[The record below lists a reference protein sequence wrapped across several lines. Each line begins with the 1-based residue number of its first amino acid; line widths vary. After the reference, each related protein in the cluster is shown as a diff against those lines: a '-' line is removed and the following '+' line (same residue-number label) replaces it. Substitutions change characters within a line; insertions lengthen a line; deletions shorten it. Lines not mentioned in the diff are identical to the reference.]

1 MEQIT
6 LDLDQVKEEIKE
18 ELKKAANS
26 FIFIGYRLRQILDSG
41 AYRQDGYD
49 DIYDF
54 AKKEFGM
61 GQSAASRFMAI
72 NEKYS
77 VGGYGPTLLPE
88 YEAYGSSKL
97 SEMLTLSGE
106 DTKMISSDMPV
117 AQIREVKSF
126 VRQDGSMEGQQ
137 SFSAGS
143 DRKALYEEL
152 FRDIPEKL
160 AYIRENVTEG
170 KELCEIL
177 NPSGSRVFKY
187 RTTMLV
193 MHGPQQGVNI
203 RDFGKTPETFSWEDI
218 LLILKTLF
226 SEEDI
231 NKMISAN
238 ATSHISQDRDIT
250 LAEPESE
257 KEGQQ
262 EEKEEEI
269 SKNSHEK
276 EEKVQQDTEEMPE
289 ESKQEPAEAPEP
301 EEKEAAVEKIDPED
315 TEIVDQGIQKPSGTH
330 WEKRKQEEAIQSHK
344 RTITSDLSLMQGALE
359 MEDWEKVQNLAESI
373 RWAAR
378 EIRDLKGDFEG

>member
-6 LDLDQVKEEIKE
+6 LDLGQVKEEIKE

-41 AYRQDGYD
+41 AYRKDGYE
-49 DIYDF
+49 DIYAF
-54 AKKEFGM
+54 AKQEFGM
-61 GQSAASRFMAI
+61 GQSAVSRFMAI

-106 DTKMISSDMPV
+106 DTQMISSDMPV
-117 AQIREVKSF
+117 SQIREVKSF

-137 SFSAGS
+137 SFGAGS
-143 DRKALYEEL
+143 DRKALYTEL
-152 FRDIPEKL
+152 FKDIPEKL
-160 AYIRENVTEG
+160 KYIWENVMEG

-193 MHGPQQGVNI
+193 MHGPEQGVNI
-203 RDFGKTPETFSWEDI
+203 RVFGAAPEKIAWNDVLTELES
-218 LLILKTLF
+218 LF

-231 NKMISAN
+231 NKMISDH
-238 ATSHISQDRDIT
+238 ATSHISQNTEVT
-250 LAEPESE
+250 LAEPESK

-269 SKNSHEK
+269 SKNSQTEA
-276 EEKVQQDTEEMPE
+276 ESRQQDTEKAPE
-289 ESKQEPAEAPEP
+289 ENTQESAEAPEP
-301 EEKEAAVEKIDPED
+301 EEKEAAVEKIAPED
-315 TEIVDQGIQKPSGTH
+315 TEIVDQGEKKGTN
-330 WEKRKQEEAIQSHK
+330 WEQRKQEEVIQVHK
-344 RTITSDLSLMQGALE
+344 RSIASNLDSIKRELE
-359 MEDWEKVQNLAESI
+359 WENWERVQNLAESI

>member
-6 LDLDQVKEEIKE
+6 LDLGQVKEEIKE

-41 AYRQDGYD
+41 AYRQDGYV

-54 AKKEFGM
+54 AKQEFGM
-61 GQSAASRFMAI
+61 GQSAVSRFMAI

-97 SEMLTLSGE
+97 SEMLTLSRE

-126 VRQDGSMEGQQ
+126 VRQDGSMDGQQ
-137 SFSAGS
+137 SFTVGS
-143 DRKALYEEL
+143 DRKALYTEL
-152 FRDIPEKL
+152 FKDIPEKL
-160 AYIRENVTEG
+160 KYIWENVTEG

-177 NPSGSRVFKY
+177 NPSGSRVFKH

-193 MHGPQQGVNI
+193 MHGPEQGVNI
-203 RDFGKTPETFSWEDI
+203 REFGKTPETFSWEDI
-218 LLILKTLF
+218 LLILKILF

-231 NKMISAN
+231 DKMIFDH
-238 ATSHISQDRDIT
+238 ATSHISQDREGT
-250 LAEPESE
+250 LTEPESK

-262 EEKEEEI
+262 EEREEEI

-276 EEKVQQDTEEMPE
+276 EEKGQQD
-289 ESKQEPAEAPEP
+289 AGEAPEP
-301 EEKEAAVEKIDPED
+301 EGGEAAVEKIAPED
-315 TEIVDQGIQKPSGTH
+315 TEIVDQGAKKGTN
-330 WEKRKQEEAIQSHK
+330 WERRKQEEAIQSHK
-344 RTITSDLSLMQGALE
+344 RSIASNLDSIKRELE
-359 MEDWEKVQNLAESI
+359 WENWERVQNLAESI

>member
-6 LDLDQVKEEIKE
+6 LDLGQVKEEIKE

-26 FIFIGYRLRQILDSG
+26 FILIGYRLRQILDSG
-41 AYRQDGYD
+41 AYRQDGYV

-54 AKKEFGM
+54 AKQEFGM
-61 GQSAASRFMAI
+61 GQSAVSRFMAI

-88 YEAYGSSKL
+88 YEEYGSSKL

-137 SFSAGS
+137 SFAAGS
-143 DRKALYEEL
+143 DWKALFEEL
-152 FRDIPEKL
+152 FREIPEKL
-160 AYIRENVTEG
+160 KYIWETVVEG

-193 MHGPQQGVNI
+193 MHGPEQGVNI
-203 RDFGKTPETFSWEDI
+203 RVFGAAPEKITWNDVLTEI
-218 LLILKTLF
+218 ETLF

-231 NKMISAN
+231 NKMISDH
-238 ATSHISQDRDIT
+238 ATSHISQDRDTT

-276 EEKVQQDTEEMPE
+276 EEKGQQDAGEALE

-301 EEKEAAVEKIDPED
+301 EEMAAAVEKNSSGRYGDRGSGRKERNELGAKKAGRSDPGPQ
-315 TEIVDQGIQKPSGTH
+315 EIYRVKS
-330 WEKRKQEEAIQSHK
+330 
-344 RTITSDLSLMQGALE
+344 
-359 MEDWEKVQNLAESI
+359 
-373 RWAAR
+373 
-378 EIRDLKGDFEG
+378 

>member
-6 LDLDQVKEEIKE
+6 LDLGQVKEEIKE

-41 AYRQDGYD
+41 AYRQDGYE
-49 DIYDF
+49 DIYAF
-54 AKKEFGM
+54 AKQEFGM
-61 GQSAASRFMAI
+61 GQSAVSRFMAI

-137 SFSAGS
+137 SFGAGS
-143 DRKALYEEL
+143 DRKALYTEL
-152 FRDIPEKL
+152 FKDIPEKL
-160 AYIRENVTEG
+160 KYIWETVTEG

-177 NPSGSRVFKY
+177 NPSGSRVFKH

-193 MHGPQQGVNI
+193 MHGPEQGVNI
-203 RDFGKTPETFSWEDI
+203 RVFGAAPEKIAWNDVLTE
-218 LLILKTLF
+218 LETLF

-231 NKMISAN
+231 NKMISDH
-238 ATSHISQDRDIT
+238 ATSHISQDREVT
-250 LAEPESE
+250 LTEPESK

-276 EEKVQQDTEEMPE
+276 EEKAQQDTEEMPE

-301 EEKEAAVEKIDPED
+301 EEKEAAVEKIAPED
-315 TEIVDQGIQKPSGTH
+315 TEIVDQGEKKGTN
-330 WEKRKQEEAIQSHK
+330 WEQRKQEEVIQVHKRSIASNIDAIQ
-344 RTITSDLSLMQGALE
+344 RELE
-359 MEDWEKVQNLAESI
+359 WENWERVQNLAESI

>member
-6 LDLDQVKEEIKE
+6 LDLGQVKEEIKE

-26 FIFIGYRLRQILDSG
+26 FVFIGYRLRQILDSG

-54 AKKEFGM
+54 AKQEFGM
-61 GQSAASRFMAI
+61 GQSAVSRFMAI

-117 AQIREVKSF
+117 SQIREVKSF

-137 SFSAGS
+137 SFTAGA
-143 DRKALYEEL
+143 DRKALYTEL

-160 AYIRENVTEG
+160 KYIWENVTEG

-193 MHGPQQGVNI
+193 MHGPQQGVNV
-203 RDFGKTPETFSWEDI
+203 RVFGSAPEEITWEDV
-218 LLILKTLF
+218 LLEVKTLF

-231 NKMISAN
+231 NKMLSAN
-238 ATSHISQDRDIT
+238 ATSHISRDREGT
-250 LAEPESE
+250 LAEPELTE
-257 KEGQQ
+257 EGQQ
-262 EEKEEEI
+262 EEKEGEI

-276 EEKVQQDTEEMPE
+276 EEKGQQDTEKMPE
-289 ESKQEPAEAPEP
+289 ESIQTPEEAPEP
-301 EEKEAAVEKIDPED
+301 EKKEAAVEKIAPED
-315 TEIVDQGIQKPSGTH
+315 TEIVDQGEKKGTN
-330 WEKRKQEEAIQSHK
+330 WEQRKQEEVIQAHK
-344 RTITSDLSLMQGALE
+344 RSIASKLDAMQRELE
-359 MEDWEKVQNLAESI
+359 MEDWERVQDLAESI
-373 RWAAR
+373 RWTAR

>member
-6 LDLDQVKEEIKE
+6 LDLGQVKEEIKE

-26 FIFIGYRLRQILDSG
+26 FVFIGYRLRQILDSG
-41 AYRQDGYD
+41 AYRQDGYE

-54 AKKEFGM
+54 AKQEFGM
-61 GQSAASRFMAI
+61 GQSAVSRFMAI

-117 AQIREVKSF
+117 SQIREVKSF
-126 VRQDGSMEGQQ
+126 VRQDGSMDGQQ
-137 SFSAGS
+137 SFTAGA
-143 DRKALYEEL
+143 DRKALYMEL
-152 FRDIPEKL
+152 FKEIPEKL
-160 AYIRENVTEG
+160 KYIWENVTEG

-193 MHGPQQGVNI
+193 MHGTELGVNVRI
-203 RDFGKTPETFSWEDI
+203 FGSAPEKITWQDVLSEI
-218 LLILKTLF
+218 ETLF

-231 NKMISAN
+231 NKMLSAN
-238 ATSHISQDRDIT
+238 ATSHISRDREGT
-250 LAEPESE
+250 LAEPELKE
-257 KEGQQ
+257 EGQQ

-276 EEKVQQDTEEMPE
+276 EEKRQQDTGEAPE
-289 ESKQEPAEAPEP
+289 ESVQTPAEDPEP
-301 EEKEAAVEKIDPED
+301 EKKEAAVEKIAPED
-315 TEIVDQGIQKPSGTH
+315 AEIVDQGIQKPSGTH
-330 WEKRKQEEAIQSHK
+330 WEKRKQEEVIQVHKRSIASNLDAIQ
-344 RTITSDLSLMQGALE
+344 RELE
-359 MEDWEKVQNLAESI
+359 MENWERVQNLAESI

>member
-6 LDLDQVKEEIKE
+6 LDLGQVKEEIKE

-41 AYRQDGYD
+41 AYRQDGYE
-49 DIYDF
+49 DIYAF
-54 AKKEFGM
+54 AKQEFGM

-126 VRQDGSMEGQQ
+126 VRQDGSMDGQQ
-137 SFSAGS
+137 SFTVGS
-143 DRKALYEEL
+143 DRKALYTEL
-152 FRDIPEKL
+152 FKDIPEKL
-160 AYIRENVTEG
+160 KYIWENVTEG

-177 NPSGSRVFKY
+177 NPSGSRVFKH

-193 MHGPQQGVNI
+193 MHGPEQGVNI
-203 RDFGKTPETFSWEDI
+203 REFGKTPETFSWEDI

-231 NKMISAN
+231 DKMIFDH
-238 ATSHISQDRDIT
+238 ATSHISQDREGT
-250 LAEPESE
+250 LTEPESK

-262 EEKEEEI
+262 EEREEEI

-276 EEKVQQDTEEMPE
+276 EEKGQQD
-289 ESKQEPAEAPEP
+289 AGEAPEP
-301 EEKEAAVEKIDPED
+301 EGGEAAVEKIAPED
-315 TEIVDQGIQKPSGTH
+315 TEIVDQGAKKGTN
-330 WEKRKQEEAIQSHK
+330 WERRKQEEAIQSHK
-344 RTITSDLSLMQGALE
+344 RSIASNLDSIKRELE
-359 MEDWEKVQNLAESI
+359 WENWERVQNLAESI

>member
-6 LDLDQVKEEIKE
+6 LDLGQVKEEIKE

-41 AYRQDGYD
+41 AYRQDGYE
-49 DIYDF
+49 DIYAF
-54 AKKEFGM
+54 AKQEFGM
-61 GQSAASRFMAI
+61 GQSAVSRFMAI

-97 SEMLTLSGE
+97 SEMLTLSRE

-126 VRQDGSMEGQQ
+126 VRQDGSMDGQQ
-137 SFSAGS
+137 SFTVGS
-143 DRKALYEEL
+143 DRKALYTEL
-152 FRDIPEKL
+152 FKDIPEKL
-160 AYIRENVTEG
+160 KYIWENVTEG

-177 NPSGSRVFKY
+177 NPSGSRVFKH

-203 RDFGKTPETFSWEDI
+203 RDFGRTPETFSWEDV

-226 SEEDI
+226 SEADI
-231 NKMISAN
+231 NKMISDH
-238 ATSHISQDRDIT
+238 ATSHISQDREVT
-250 LAEPESE
+250 LTEPESK

-262 EEKEEEI
+262 EEREEEI

-276 EEKVQQDTEEMPE
+276 EEKGQQD
-289 ESKQEPAEAPEP
+289 AGEAPEP
-301 EEKEAAVEKIDPED
+301 EGGEAAVEKIAPED
-315 TEIVDQGIQKPSGTH
+315 TEIVDQGAKKGTN
-330 WEKRKQEEAIQSHK
+330 WERRKQEEAIQSHK
-344 RTITSDLSLMQGALE
+344 RSVVSNMDDMQRALE
-359 MEDWEKVQNLAESI
+359 REDWERVQNLAESI

>member
-6 LDLDQVKEEIKE
+6 LDLGQVKEEIKE

-41 AYRQDGYD
+41 AYRQDGYE
-49 DIYDF
+49 DIYAF
-54 AKKEFGM
+54 AKQEFGM
-61 GQSAASRFMAI
+61 GQSAVSRFMAI

-77 VGGYGPTLLPE
+77 VGVYGPTLLHE

-117 AQIREVKSF
+117 SQIREVKSF

-137 SFSAGS
+137 SFGAGS
-143 DRKALYEEL
+143 DRKSLFEEL
-152 FRDIPEKL
+152 FKDIPEKL
-160 AYIRENVTEG
+160 KYIWENLTEG

-203 RDFGKTPETFSWEDI
+203 RDFGRTPETFSWEDV

-226 SEEDI
+226 SEADI
-231 NKMISAN
+231 NKMISDH
-238 ATSHISQDRDIT
+238 ATSHISQDREGT
-250 LAEPESE
+250 LTDQESK

-269 SKNSHEK
+269 SKNRHEK
-276 EEKVQQDTEEMPE
+276 EEKGQQDAGEALE

-301 EEKEAAVEKIDPED
+301 EEKEAAVEKIAPED
-315 TEIVDQGIQKPSGTH
+315 TKIVDQGEKKGTN
-330 WEKRKQEEAIQSHK
+330 WEHRKQEEVIQVHKRSIASNLDAIQK
-344 RTITSDLSLMQGALE
+344 ELE
-359 MEDWEKVQNLAESI
+359 WENWERVQNLAESI

>member
-1 MEQIT
+1 MEQIA
-6 LDLDQVKEEIKE
+6 LDLGQVKEEIKE

-41 AYRQDGYD
+41 AYRQDGYE
-49 DIYDF
+49 DIYAF
-54 AKKEFGM
+54 AKQEFGM
-61 GQSAASRFMAI
+61 GQSAVSRFMAI

-88 YEAYGSSKL
+88 YEVYGSSKL

-117 AQIREVKSF
+117 SQIREVKSF

-137 SFSAGS
+137 SFGTGS

-160 AYIRENVTEG
+160 AYVRENVTEG

-203 RDFGKTPETFSWEDI
+203 RDFGKTPETFSWEDV

-226 SEEDI
+226 SEADI
-231 NKMISAN
+231 NKMISDH
-238 ATSHISQDRDIT
+238 ATSHISQDREVT
-250 LAEPESE
+250 LTEPESE

-276 EEKVQQDTEEMPE
+276 EEKGQQDAGEALE

-301 EEKEAAVEKIDPED
+301 EEMAAAVEKIAPEE
-315 TEIVDQGIQKPSGTH
+315 TKIVDQEEKKGTN
-330 WEKRKQEEAIQSHK
+330 WEQRKQEEVIQVHK
-344 RTITSDLSLMQGALE
+344 RSIASNLDVIQKELE
-359 MEDWEKVQNLAESI
+359 WENWERVQNLAESI

-378 EIRDLKGDFEG
+378 EIRDLKGDFE

>member
-6 LDLDQVKEEIKE
+6 LDLGQVKEEIKE

-26 FIFIGYRLRQILDSG
+26 FVFIGYRLRQILDSG

-54 AKKEFGM
+54 AKQEFGM
-61 GQSAASRFMAI
+61 GQSAVSRFMAI

-126 VRQDGSMEGQQ
+126 VRQDGSMDGQQ
-137 SFSAGS
+137 SFTAGS
-143 DRKALYEEL
+143 DRKALYTEL
-152 FRDIPEKL
+152 FKDIPEKL
-160 AYIRENVTEG
+160 KYIWENLTEG

-203 RDFGKTPETFSWEDI
+203 RDFGRTPETFSWEDV

-226 SEEDI
+226 SEADI
-231 NKMISAN
+231 NKMISDH
-238 ATSHISQDRDIT
+238 ATSHISQDREGT
-250 LAEPESE
+250 LAEPESK

-269 SKNSHEK
+269 SKNRHEK
-276 EEKVQQDTEEMPE
+276 EEKGQQDAGEALE

-301 EEKEAAVEKIDPED
+301 EEKEAAVEKIAPED
-315 TEIVDQGIQKPSGTH
+315 TEIVQEEKKGTN
-330 WEKRKQEEAIQSHK
+330 WERRKQEEAIQSHK
-344 RTITSDLSLMQGALE
+344 RSVVSNMDDMQRALE
-359 MEDWEKVQNLAESI
+359 REDWERVQNLAESI

>member
-1 MEQIT
+1 MEQIA
-6 LDLDQVKEEIKE
+6 LDLGQVKEEIKE

-41 AYRQDGYD
+41 AYRQDGYE
-49 DIYDF
+49 DIYAF
-54 AKKEFGM
+54 AKQEFGM
-61 GQSAASRFMAI
+61 GQSAVSRFMAI

-88 YEAYGSSKL
+88 YEVYGSSKL

-117 AQIREVKSF
+117 SQIREVKSF

-137 SFSAGS
+137 SFGTGS

-160 AYIRENVTEG
+160 AYVRENVTEG

-203 RDFGKTPETFSWEDI
+203 RDFGKTPETFSWEDV

-226 SEEDI
+226 SEADI
-231 NKMISAN
+231 NKMISDH
-238 ATSHISQDRDIT
+238 ATSHISQDREVT
-250 LAEPESE
+250 LTEPESE

-262 EEKEEEI
+262 EEKEEDI

-276 EEKVQQDTEEMPE
+276 EEKGQQDAGEALE

-301 EEKEAAVEKIDPED
+301 EEMAAAVEKIAPEE
-315 TEIVDQGIQKPSGTH
+315 TKIVDQEEKKGTN
-330 WEKRKQEEAIQSHK
+330 WEQRKQEEVIQVHK
-344 RTITSDLSLMQGALE
+344 RSIASNLDVIQKELE
-359 MEDWEKVQNLAESI
+359 WENWERVQNLAESI

-378 EIRDLKGDFEG
+378 EIRDLKGDFE

>member
-6 LDLDQVKEEIKE
+6 LDLGQVKEEIKE

-41 AYRQDGYD
+41 AYRQDGYV

-54 AKKEFGM
+54 AKQEFGM
-61 GQSAASRFMAI
+61 GQSAVSRFMAI

-97 SEMLTLSGE
+97 SEMLTLSRE

-126 VRQDGSMEGQQ
+126 VRQDGSMDGQQ
-137 SFSAGS
+137 SFTVGS
-143 DRKALYEEL
+143 DRKALYTEL
-152 FRDIPEKL
+152 FKDIPEKL
-160 AYIRENVTEG
+160 KYIWENVTEG

-177 NPSGSRVFKY
+177 NPSGSRVFKH

-193 MHGPQQGVNI
+193 MHGPEQGVNI
-203 RDFGKTPETFSWEDI
+203 REFGKTPETFSWEDI
-218 LLILKTLF
+218 LLILKILF

-231 NKMISAN
+231 DKMIFDH
-238 ATSHISQDRDIT
+238 ATSHISQDREGT
-250 LAEPESE
+250 LTEPESK

-269 SKNSHEK
+269 SKNRHEK
-276 EEKVQQDTEEMPE
+276 EEKGQQD
-289 ESKQEPAEAPEP
+289 AGEAPEP
-301 EEKEAAVEKIDPED
+301 EGGEAAVEKIAPED
-315 TEIVDQGIQKPSGTH
+315 TEIVDQGAKKGTN
-330 WEKRKQEEAIQSHK
+330 WERRKQEEAIQSHK
-344 RTITSDLSLMQGALE
+344 RSIASNLDSIKRELE
-359 MEDWEKVQNLAESI
+359 WENWERVQTLAESI

-378 EIRDLKGDFEG
+378 EIRDLKGDFE

>member
-6 LDLDQVKEEIKE
+6 LDLGQVKEEIKE

-26 FIFIGYRLRQILDSG
+26 FVFIGYRLRQILDSG

-54 AKKEFGM
+54 AKQEFGM
-61 GQSAASRFMAI
+61 GQSAVSRFMAI

-97 SEMLTLSGE
+97 SEMLTLSRE

-126 VRQDGSMEGQQ
+126 VRQDGSMDGQQ
-137 SFSAGS
+137 SFTVGS
-143 DRKALYEEL
+143 DRKALYTEL
-152 FRDIPEKL
+152 FKDIPEKL
-160 AYIRENVTEG
+160 KYIWENVTEG

-177 NPSGSRVFKY
+177 NPSGSRVFKH

-193 MHGPQQGVNI
+193 MHGPEQGVNI
-203 RDFGKTPETFSWEDI
+203 REFGKTPETFSWEDI
-218 LLILKTLF
+218 LLILKILF

-231 NKMISAN
+231 DKMIFDH
-238 ATSHISQDRDIT
+238 ATSHISQDREGT
-250 LAEPESE
+250 LTEPESK

-269 SKNSHEK
+269 SKNRHEK
-276 EEKVQQDTEEMPE
+276 EEKGQQD
-289 ESKQEPAEAPEP
+289 AGEAPEP
-301 EEKEAAVEKIDPED
+301 EGGEAAVEKIAPED
-315 TEIVDQGIQKPSGTH
+315 TEIVDQGAKKGTN
-330 WEKRKQEEAIQSHK
+330 WERRKQEEAIQSHK
-344 RTITSDLSLMQGALE
+344 RSIASNLDSIKRELE
-359 MEDWEKVQNLAESI
+359 WENWERVQTLAESI

-378 EIRDLKGDFEG
+378 EIRDLKGDFE

>member
-6 LDLDQVKEEIKE
+6 LDLGQVKEEIKE

-61 GQSAASRFMAI
+61 GQSAVSRFMAI

-88 YEAYGSSKL
+88 YETYGSSKL

-117 AQIREVKSF
+117 SQIREVKSF

-137 SFSAGS
+137 SFADGS

-152 FRDIPEKL
+152 FREIPEELK
-160 AYIRENVTEG
+160 YIWETVTEG

-177 NPSGSRVFKY
+177 NPSGSRVFKH

-193 MHGPQQGVNI
+193 MHGPEQGVNI
-203 RDFGKTPETFSWEDI
+203 RVFGTAPEKIAWNDVLTELES
-218 LLILKTLF
+218 LF

-231 NKMISAN
+231 NKMISDH
-238 ATSHISQDRDIT
+238 ATSHISQGREIT
-250 LAEPESE
+250 LTEPESE

-276 EEKVQQDTEEMPE
+276 EEKGQQDAGEAQE

-301 EEKEAAVEKIDPED
+301 EEKEAAVEKIAPED
-315 TEIVDQGIQKPSGTH
+315 TEIVQEEKKGTN
-330 WEKRKQEEAIQSHK
+330 WERRKQEEAIQSHK
-344 RTITSDLSLMQGALE
+344 RSVVSNMDDMQRALE
-359 MEDWEKVQNLAESI
+359 REDWERVQNLAESI

>member
-6 LDLDQVKEEIKE
+6 LDLGQVKEEIKE

-41 AYRQDGYD
+41 AYRQDGYE
-49 DIYDF
+49 DIYAF
-54 AKKEFGM
+54 AKQEFGM
-61 GQSAASRFMAI
+61 GQSAVSRFMAI

-88 YEAYGSSKL
+88 YETYGSSKL

-137 SFSAGS
+137 SFGAGS

-238 ATSHISQDRDIT
+238 ATSHISQDREGT
-250 LAEPESE
+250 LADQESK

-269 SKNSHEK
+269 SKNRHEK
-276 EEKVQQDTEEMPE
+276 EEKGQQDAGKALE
-289 ESKQEPAEAPEP
+289 ESKQEAAEAPEP
-301 EEKEAAVEKIDPED
+301 EEKETVVEKIAPED
-315 TEIVDQGIQKPSGTH
+315 TEIVDQGEKKGTN
-330 WEKRKQEEAIQSHK
+330 WEQRKQEEVIQVHKRSIASNLDAIQK
-344 RTITSDLSLMQGALE
+344 ELE
-359 MEDWEKVQNLAESI
+359 WENWERVQNLAESI

>member
-6 LDLDQVKEEIKE
+6 LDLGQVKEEIKE

-61 GQSAASRFMAI
+61 GQSAVSRFMAI

-117 AQIREVKSF
+117 SQIREVKSF
-126 VRQDGSMEGQQ
+126 VRQDGSTDGQQ
-137 SFSAGS
+137 SFTAGT
-143 DRKALYEEL
+143 DRKALYADL
-152 FRDIPEKL
+152 FKDIPEKL
-160 AYIRENVTEG
+160 KYIWENVTEG

-203 RDFGKTPETFSWEDI
+203 REFGKTPETFSWEDI

-231 NKMISAN
+231 NKMISDN
-238 ATSHISQDRDIT
+238 ATSHISQDREGT
-250 LAEPESE
+250 LTEPESK

-269 SKNSHEK
+269 SKNRHEK
-276 EEKVQQDTEEMPE
+276 EEKGQQDAGEALE
-289 ESKQEPAEAPEP
+289 ESKQEAAEAPEP
-301 EEKEAAVEKIDPED
+301 EEKEAAVEKIAPED
-315 TEIVDQGIQKPSGTH
+315 TEIVQEEKKGTN
-330 WEKRKQEEAIQSHK
+330 WERRKQEEAIQSHK
-344 RTITSDLSLMQGALE
+344 RSVVSNMDDMQRALE
-359 MEDWEKVQNLAESI
+359 REDWERVQNLAESI

>member
-6 LDLDQVKEEIKE
+6 LDLGQVKEEIKE

-26 FIFIGYRLRQILDSG
+26 FVFIGYRLRQILDSG

-61 GQSAASRFMAI
+61 GQSAVSRFMAI

-97 SEMLTLSGE
+97 SEMLTLSRE

-126 VRQDGSMEGQQ
+126 VRQDGSMDGQR
-137 SFSAGS
+137 SFTVGS
-143 DRKALYEEL
+143 DRKALYTEL
-152 FRDIPEKL
+152 FKDIPEKL
-160 AYIRENVTEG
+160 KYIWENVTEG

-177 NPSGSRVFKY
+177 NPSGSRVFKH

-193 MHGPQQGVNI
+193 MHGPEQGVNI
-203 RDFGKTPETFSWEDI
+203 REFGKTPETFSWEDI

-238 ATSHISQDRDIT
+238 ATSHISQDREGT
-250 LAEPESE
+250 LADQESK

-269 SKNSHEK
+269 SKNRHEK
-276 EEKVQQDTEEMPE
+276 EEKGKQDAG
-289 ESKQEPAEAPEP
+289 KAPEP
-301 EEKEAAVEKIDPED
+301 EGGEAAVEKIAPED
-315 TEIVDQGIQKPSGTH
+315 TEIVDQGAKKGTN
-330 WEKRKQEEAIQSHK
+330 WERRKQEEAIQSHK
-344 RTITSDLSLMQGALE
+344 RSIASNLDSIKRELE
-359 MEDWEKVQNLAESI
+359 WENWERVQTLAESI

-378 EIRDLKGDFEG
+378 EIRDLKGDFE

>member
-6 LDLDQVKEEIKE
+6 LDLGQVKEEIKE

-61 GQSAASRFMAI
+61 GQSAVSRFMAI

-88 YEAYGSSKL
+88 YETYGSSKL

-117 AQIREVKSF
+117 SQIREVKSF

-137 SFSAGS
+137 SFADGS

-152 FRDIPEKL
+152 FREIPEELK
-160 AYIRENVTEG
+160 YIWETVTEG

-177 NPSGSRVFKY
+177 NPSGSRVFKH

-193 MHGPQQGVNI
+193 MHGPEQGVNI
-203 RDFGKTPETFSWEDI
+203 RVFGTAPEKIAWNDVLTELES
-218 LLILKTLF
+218 LF

-231 NKMISAN
+231 NKMISDH
-238 ATSHISQDRDIT
+238 ATSHISQGREIT
-250 LAEPESE
+250 LTEPESE

-276 EEKVQQDTEEMPE
+276 DEKGQQDAGEAQE

-301 EEKEAAVEKIDPED
+301 EEKEAAVEKIAPED
-315 TEIVDQGIQKPSGTH
+315 TEIVQEEKKGTN
-330 WEKRKQEEAIQSHK
+330 WERRKQEEAIQSHK
-344 RTITSDLSLMQGALE
+344 RSVVSNMDDMQRALE
-359 MEDWEKVQNLAESI
+359 REDWERVQNLAESI